1 MDERGGSSQNSG
13 GSSKDSRV
21 SLTLLPV
28 SSSSGSS
35 FESSSM
41 SSLGLSNLRSI
52 SNWLG
57 SNTGI
62 DRCNGKLWVEGWGNK
77 GLGVESGSNREVGVE
92 NRETGVSNSESSSV
106 SNVLNLLK
114 LTVGINI
121 RVSSGDSS
129 IGVSNLC
136 LGRVKVRVTI
146 VQVAKL
152 ILGLELAAGNIGS

>member
-35 FESSSM
+35 SV

-57 SNTGI
+57 SNTGV
-62 DRCNGKLWVEGWGNK
+62 DRGNGELWVEGWGNK
-77 GLGVESGSNREVGVE
+77 GLGVESGSNGEVGVE
-92 NRETGVSNSESSSV
+92 NRETRVSNTESSSV
-106 SNVLNLLK
+106 SNVFNLLK
-114 LTVGINI
+114 LTIGINI
-121 RVSSGDSS
+121 RVSSGDSC
-129 IGVSNLC
+129 IGVSNLS
-136 LGRVKVRVTI
+136 LG
-146 VQVAKL
+146 
-152 ILGLELAAGNIGS
+152 